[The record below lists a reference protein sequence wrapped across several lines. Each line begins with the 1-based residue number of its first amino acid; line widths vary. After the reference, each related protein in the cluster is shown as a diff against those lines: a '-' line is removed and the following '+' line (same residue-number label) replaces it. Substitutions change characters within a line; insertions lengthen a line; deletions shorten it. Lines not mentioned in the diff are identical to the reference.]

1 MIEILVQ
8 DLGQGMGRAR
18 GKGAHTPTPSKT
30 IQRESR
36 IQEALAGVQ
45 GGTYKSY
52 RAAAKAHQVSF
63 QTLHDRATG
72 RHQSIQ
78 SAARKRQL
86 LSPSQEAALL
96 DWCRLNSS
104 FTTPLHARAFRT
116 LTKDFDAPLS
126 SYKLKDDFLTI
137 AQALGT
143 HLDEH
148 PALADNAR
156 FSALF
161 QVGGAKRRTHSKHIP
176 LSKDSAPNIN
186 ATSSSHSMS
195 SPTPHFGF
203 GSLLPV
209 SRPPAGLE
217 HTLYTPPSSLQYHP
231 HSSANIMSHGSYA
244 PAAPPTYSF
253 AAPSFVPHCP
263 SHLHSSYSPS

>member
-1 MIEILVQ
+1 
-8 DLGQGMGRAR
+8 MGRAR
-18 GKGAHTPTPSKT
+18 CKGAHTPTPSKA

-116 LTKDFDAPLS
+116 GVFEICHRRPGLNWPLINL
-126 SYKLKDDFLTI
+126 YRFI
-137 AQALGT
+137 M
-143 HLDEH
+143 HL
-148 PALADNAR
+148 
-156 FSALF
+156 
-161 QVGGAKRRTHSKHIP
+161 Q
-176 LSKDSAPNIN
+176 
-186 ATSSSHSMS
+186 
-195 SPTPHFGF
+195 
-203 GSLLPV
+203 
-209 SRPPAGLE
+209 
-217 HTLYTPPSSLQYHP
+217 
-231 HSSANIMSHGSYA
+231 
-244 PAAPPTYSF
+244 
-253 AAPSFVPHCP
+253 
-263 SHLHSSYSPS
+263 